1 MACFGCKNTVRE
13 DFEEGWV
20 IKTGSLPKKKKKN
33 PWISW
38 SRPKKSPA
46 KTVSVSVSMSEKLDS
61 VGKSQLFKMDDVLP
75 SKKHR
80 HHTGVNAANKPY
92 KKKTGTVK
100 EIILESGEINHSNS
114 LAREDIKHE
123 KKHSGRKKET
133 DKNKPSSP
141 PENKTPVATNVE
153 NVDKNVTVKNRNKEA
168 LDSIVGMSIIIIILA
183 VVLVWGKLCAI
194 LCTSAWLYMIPRL
207 RTAADSDVIMND
219 ALESDELNLYSDEH
233 KKRVVLEG
241 LLQRNRRSVIGLL

>member
-92 KKKTGTVK
+92 KVSLKSCSSFYEILYGKILFWNSGFIIGVFMSRK
-100 EIILESGEINHSNS
+100 IILS
-114 LAREDIKHE
+114 
-123 KKHSGRKKET
+123 
-133 DKNKPSSP
+133 PSFF
-141 PENKTPVATNVE
+141 NCF
-153 NVDKNVTVKNRNKEA
+153 
-168 LDSIVGMSIIIIILA
+168 LH
-183 VVLVWGKLCAI
+183 
-194 LCTSAWLYMIPRL
+194 YF
-207 RTAADSDVIMND
+207 
-219 ALESDELNLYSDEH
+219 
-233 KKRVVLEG
+233 
-241 LLQRNRRSVIGLL
+241 